1 MKFVISN
8 GQGIQ
13 QFSTIL
19 GNAKQFLETITC
31 HFKEDG
37 MYFRGLDHTHSCM
50 IECALNKDWFDV
62 YEYDDDEDVALASF
76 NAAVIQKVLKARHE
90 SQEIEIEIEGESDSL
105 LISFT
110 KGNNFNKIFEI
121 PLMNVDNQN
130 MEMQEADTDV
140 DLMMDSKK
148 MEVLTTNLVNF
159 NDDLKMNFTEEK
171 IIFTANGLDGSMSVE
186 IDFDDVTEYAV
197 GENTELTQTFNLKM
211 LNQMCAFSG
220 LTEEMKIGFS
230 NGRPMSL
237 KYTIGEE
244 SHLLFYL
251 APKVDE

>member
-1 MKFVISN
+1 MKFIISN

-13 QFSTIL
+13 RFSTIL
-19 GNAKQFLETITC
+19 SNSKQFMETITC

-37 MYFRGLDHTHSCM
+37 MYFRGLDHTRSCM
-50 IECALNKDWFDV
+50 IECALKKDWFDA
-62 YEYDDDEDVALASF
+62 YEFNEGTDMPIASF
-76 NAAVIQKVLKARHE
+76 NAVVIQKVLKARHE
-90 SQEIEIEIEGESDSL
+90 SQEIEMEIDGENDSL
-105 LISFT
+105 MISFT

-121 PLMNVDNQN
+121 PLMNVDSQN
-130 MEMQEADTDV
+130 MEMQETETDV
-140 DLMMDSKK
+140 DLMIDSKK
-148 MEVLTTNLVNF
+148 MEILTTNLVNF
-159 NDDLKMNFTEEK
+159 NDELKMNFTEEK
-171 IIFTANGLDGSMSVE
+171 IIFTAHGLDGSMSVE

-211 LNQMCAFSG
+211 LNQMCGFSS
-220 LTEEMKIGFS
+220 LTDEMKIGFC

-237 KYTIGEE
+237 KYTMGEG

>member
-1 MKFVISN
+1 MKFIISN
-8 GQGIQ
+8 SQGIQ

-19 GNAKQFLETITC
+19 GNSKQFLETITC

-37 MYFRGLDHTHSCM
+37 MYFRGLDSTHTCM
-50 IECALNKDWFDV
+50 IECALNKTWFDA
-62 YEYDDDEDVALASF
+62 YHFNDGEDMPVASF

-90 SQEIEIEIEGESDSL
+90 SQEIEVEIEGDSDTL

-171 IIFTANGLDGSMSVE
+171 IVFTANGLDGSMSVE

-211 LNQMCAFSG
+211 LNQMCAYSS
-220 LTEEMKIGFS
+220 LTNEMKIGFC

-237 KYTIGEE
+237 KYIMGEG
-244 SHLLFYL
+244 SHMLFYL
-251 APKVDE
+251 APKVDD